1 MTLRVGVV
9 GAGAIGADHVRRLTD
24 RVVGAEVV
32 AVSDADPDRARNV
45 AASAPSARVLDTGE
59 EVIDDPAVDAVL
71 VASSGPSHEPYVLSC
86 ISARKPVFCE
96 KPLAPTRVACERILD
111 AELAAGRRLVQV
123 GFMRR
128 YDSAYSSL
136 RQAVVDGAIGAPLLV
151 HCAHRNASVPP
162 SYSADMMINDSAV
175 HEIDATRWLLDE
187 EIVAVRV
194 LEPRRSS
201 RAPERLRDPLLL
213 VLESAGGVLVDVEVS
228 VSVGYGYDVRCEVV
242 GECGTA
248 SLGDDDPV
256 RVARDGQRTSRLPR
270 DWRDR
275 FARAYDAELQAWL
288 EATSAGGCT
297 GPTAWD
303 GYAAAVVA
311 ETCLGAPRTGEPAEV
326 ALRER
331 PSFYDGS

>member
-1 MTLRVGVV
+1 M
-9 GAGAIGADHVRRLTD
+9 
-24 RVVGAEVV
+24 
-32 AVSDADPDRARNV
+32 
-45 AASAPSARVLDTGE
+45 PSSR
-59 EVIDDPAVDAVL
+59 
-71 VASSGPSHEPYVLSC
+71 
-86 ISARKPVFCE
+86 
-96 KPLAPTRVACERILD
+96 
-111 AELAAGRRLVQV
+111 AGRRLVQV

-128 YDSAYSSL
+128 YDSAYRSL

-175 HEIDATRWLLDE
+175 HEIDATKWLLDE
-187 EIVAVRV
+187 EIVAVR
-194 LEPRRSS
+194 
-201 RAPERLRDPLLL
+201 
-213 VLESAGGVLVDVEVS
+213 
-228 VSVGYGYDVRCEVV
+228 
-242 GECGTA
+242 
-248 SLGDDDPV
+248 V

-275 FARAYDAELQAWL
+275 FARAYDAELRAWL
-288 EATSAGGCT
+288 EATSAGSCT

-311 ETCLGAPRTGEPAEV
+311 ETCLGAPRTGEPGEV